1 MKDESKRGHVGT
13 VTWGHGAHIRGLEA
27 QRLGCSE
34 RCTGSKG
41 AAWGDR
47 MIGFGYMTTGN
58 IPVSGFPLYDLTLA
72 VVRKGL
78 TEGEGRVIG
87 MI

>member
-1 MKDESKRGHVGT
+1 MLREM
-13 VTWGHGAHIRGLEA
+13 
-27 QRLGCSE
+27 Q
-34 RCTGSKG
+34 GSKG

-47 MIGFGYMTTGN
+47 MIGCGYMTTGN

-78 TEGEGRVIG
+78 TEGEGGVIG